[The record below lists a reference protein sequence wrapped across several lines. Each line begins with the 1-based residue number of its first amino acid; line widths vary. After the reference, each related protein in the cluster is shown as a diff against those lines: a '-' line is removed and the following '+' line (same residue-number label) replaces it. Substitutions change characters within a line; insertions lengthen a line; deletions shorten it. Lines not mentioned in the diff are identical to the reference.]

1 MGLVWRD
8 QLSVGNNVIDSDHK
22 YLIEII
28 NQVEQSLV
36 TKNLIGLAKTLDDLS
51 QYSRVHFEREEK
63 IAEAVGYTQVPHLN
77 QSHQELLKQLEQ
89 IRGAIDA
96 MGREWSADTVNHFTN
111 FLRDWLINH
120 VIKEDLLMKPVLQKH
135 SPHFDPR

>member
-1 MGLVWRD
+1 MALMWRE

-22 YLIEII
+22 FLIETI
-28 NQVEQSLV
+28 NKVEQCLV
-36 TKNLIGLAKTLDDLS
+36 TKNRSNLMAALNDLG
-51 QYSRVHFEREEK
+51 QYSRVHFDREEK

-77 QSHQELLKQLEQ
+77 QSHQELLKQLERV
-89 IRGAIDA
+89 RGEIDG
-96 MGREWSADTVNHFTN
+96 MGQEWSLETVDHFTT

-135 SPHFDPR
+135 STNFDPR